1 MPAESLVLAAI
12 NMAWEEPSSMAIS
25 QAPTQPRNLGISW
38 DHMTS
43 QTEKMRGH
51 TMCAVDVSP
60 EVVDAGAEMTLEA
73 KVSCSPPCDLRGHA
87 LLVKHA
93 GADPRRVE
101 LTEFDGVTNRTGEFI
116 MKAPVK
122 PGEYAW
128 LALSPAVVKEGV
140 SYIQASAP
148 ISFTVKPHTT
158 LVVTWDAP
166 SAVVIGERFRLKVGI
181 KCSNQCDF
189 TNREF
194 GIYDH
199 TGAQVG
205 RSALSGDRW
214 PGTTGLY
221 VAEVE
226 LQAPAREGLYT
237 WSVRSAG
244 SDAGIP
250 HTEGYISFGGQV
262 FSHPE
267 WRMTVEAVDKDSQ
280 TPLSG
285 ARVVMH
291 PYKAITDEHGVAA
304 VPGGKRTYKLFVS
317 QNHHITF
324 RVPLAA
330 AADMKNRTGVELEP
344 VPDRH

>member
-1 MPAESLVLAAI
+1 
-12 NMAWEEPSSMAIS
+12 
-25 QAPTQPRNLGISW
+25 
-38 DHMTS
+38 MTS

-51 TMCAVDVSP
+51 TICAVDVSP
-60 EVVDAGAEMTLEA
+60 EVVDAGADMTLEA

-87 LLVKHA
+87 LLVKHHA

-101 LTEFDGVTNRTGEFI
+101 LTEFDGVTNRTGEFV

-128 LALSPAVVKEGV
+128 LAVSPAVVKEGV

-158 LVVTWDAP
+158 FVVTWDTP

-205 RSALSGDRW
+205 RSALAGDRW
-214 PGTTGLY
+214 PGTTGLH

-226 LQAPAREGLYT
+226 LEAPAREGLYT
-237 WSVRSAG
+237 WSVSSAG

-250 HTEGYISFGGQV
+250 HTEGSISFGVQV
-262 FSHPE
+262 VSHPE
-267 WRMTVEAVDKDSQ
+267 CRVTVEAVDKDSQ

-291 PYKAITDEHGVAA
+291 PYKAITDEHGVAEVLVA
-304 VPGGKRTYKLFVS
+304 KGTYKLFVS
-317 QNHHITF
+317 QTHYMTF
-324 RVPLAA
+324 GVPVDVT
-330 AADMKNRTGVELEP
+330 ADMKARAELELEP
-344 VPDRH
+344 VPERN